1 MTFPM
6 ARPRRWL
13 AASMFGVLL
22 TGCSSTNE
30 PLSGLPVTLTE
41 RVFPAPPPGT
51 PQLPPVVTPIT
62 AFKDTVIASTVQQP
76 VCGQIRANAG
86 IQASRLVMTL
96 TVDQSGPPP
105 PCALISGV
113 VVYTLTV
120 HGVPPGHYLAVLET
134 MTITDQATTITPV
147 SSAAIALP

>member
-6 ARPRRWL
+6 TRPRRWL
-13 AASMFGVLL
+13 AASMLGVVLPAC
-22 TGCSSTNE
+22 TSTSE

-41 RVFPAPPPGT
+41 AVFPAPPPGT
-51 PQLPPVVTPIT
+51 PSLGSPVAEPIA

-76 VCGQIRANAG
+76 ACSANRANAG
-86 IQASRLVMTL
+86 IQGSRLVITL
-96 TVDQSGPPP
+96 TRDESLAL

-120 HGVPPGHYLAVLET
+120 HGVPPGHYLAELEI
-134 MTITDQATTITPV
+134 MTITNQSTTITPV